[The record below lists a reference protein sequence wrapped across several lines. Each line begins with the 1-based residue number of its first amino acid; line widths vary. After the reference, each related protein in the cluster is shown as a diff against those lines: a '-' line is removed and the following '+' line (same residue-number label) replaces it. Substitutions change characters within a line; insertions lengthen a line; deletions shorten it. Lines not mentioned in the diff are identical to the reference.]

1 MSARRRLCAAA
12 SLIVALLSPASPGAQ
27 EPALDEVLGRAAAY
41 VAGFQRQLSEIVAE
55 ETYVQRIANTSR
67 FADTRMATPQRTLRS
82 DLILVPVE
90 MRESYVKY
98 GERISG
104 HAAYGKFRL
113 LKQ

>member
-12 SLIVALLSPASPGAQ
+12 RLIVALLSAASPGAQ
-27 EPALDEVLGRAAAY
+27 EPALDEVLGRTA
-41 VAGFQRQLSEIVAE
+41 
-55 ETYVQRIANTSR
+55 
-67 FADTRMATPQRTLRS
+67 PQRTLRS
-82 DLILVPVE
+82 DLILVKPSDADRFVE